1 MIQIQSHSSHNMI
14 NFSGK
19 RPKDSTYWVIKNPE
33 TASDAMER
41 GFVDDFLRRNP
52 NWENDEEL
60 VHRLKQDTIKA
71 RAKGKI
77 HSQWHEFD
85 QPNWL
90 VSLVGMLGLAGASA
104 FMLKSSNF
112 KSLSK
117 IEKIL
122 YPVCIPFFGWLTID
136 SLKYIFT
143 GRSLFE
149 KKPQGVSEKDINK

>member
-1 MIQIQSHSSHNMI
+1 MQIDINQQKIQL
-14 NFSGK
+14 NFGGK
-19 RPKDSTYWVIKNPE
+19 RPNDSTYRLLKNPE

-41 GFVDDFLRRNP
+41 GFVNDFLTRHP
-52 NWENDEEL
+52 DWEKDEEL

-90 VSLVGMLGLAGASA
+90 VALVGLLSLTGLTA
-104 FMLKSSNF
+104 FFIKHRNNF
-112 KSLSK
+112 INLSRTKK
-117 IEKIL
+117 II
-122 YPVCIPFFGWLTID
+122 YPACIPFFAWLTID

-143 GRSLFE
+143 GRTLFE
-149 KKPQGVSEKDINK
+149 KKQDNFSSQSGK